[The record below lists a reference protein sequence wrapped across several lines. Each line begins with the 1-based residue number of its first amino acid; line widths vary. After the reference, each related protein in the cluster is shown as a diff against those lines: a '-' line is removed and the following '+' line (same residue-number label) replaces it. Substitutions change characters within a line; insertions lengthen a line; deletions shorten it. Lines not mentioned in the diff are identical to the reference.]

1 MLRIHFT
8 TEDLEYVRIARRP
21 DPLWEIVCSLCRLQ
35 NKEGLVAFGPWR
47 RSVAGRLK
55 AEGPGRRTARF
66 LTGLVPYGP
75 YFPDFL
81 TPSVDGGTGDLRKG
95 IERVLTTPR
104 SRLRTEL
111 ELLVRAGGRPPAG
124 AELARGDTAALR
136 VLGGALSTY
145 DELFVAPFRE
155 RVDAAV
161 ASDVAWRS
169 RELSAG
175 GTRALLETFR
185 PMVRWSPPVLEMAYP
200 AERDL
205 YLGGRGLLL
214 VPSYF
219 CWRMPVTLV
228 DDALLPMLV
237 YPVDKPVVPGGPS
250 TRCSLA
256 KLLGPTRA
264 ALLYEIAVQGCA
276 STSELAV
283 AVGSSL
289 PNTSQQ
295 LAILREAGLA
305 SCRRE
310 GRRVLHIPSP
320 LGRQL
325 LDAAG
330 G

>member
-8 TEDLEYVRIARRP
+8 AEDLEYVRIARGP

-47 RSVAGRLK
+47 RSVADRLK
-55 AEGPGRRTARF
+55 AEGPGRRAARF
-66 LTGLVPYGP
+66 LCGLVPYGP

-81 TPSVDGGTGDLRKG
+81 TPAVDGGVADLRNG

-104 SRLRTEL
+104 TRLRTEL
-111 ELLVRAGGRPPAG
+111 ELLARASGRPPAG
-124 AELARGDTAALR
+124 AELARGDTTALR

-145 DELFVAPFRE
+145 DRLFVAPFRE
-155 RVDAAV
+155 RIDAAV
-161 ASDVAWRS
+161 ASDLAWRS

-200 AERDL
+200 VERDL
-205 YLGGRGLLL
+205 YLDGRGLLL

-250 TRCSLA
+250 ARSSLA
-256 KLLGPTRA
+256 RLLGPTRA

-276 STSELAV
+276 STSELAA

-310 GRRVLHIPSP
+310 GRRVLHVPSP

-325 LDAAG
+325 LDSAG
-330 G
+330 V